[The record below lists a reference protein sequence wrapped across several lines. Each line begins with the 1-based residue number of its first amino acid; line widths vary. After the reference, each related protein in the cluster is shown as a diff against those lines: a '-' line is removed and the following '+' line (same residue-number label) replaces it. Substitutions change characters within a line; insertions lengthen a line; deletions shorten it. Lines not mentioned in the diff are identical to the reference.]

1 MKSFVI
7 VIARDTAAPEEMN
20 WIASSSG
27 EAAEQAAGLYDEPCG
42 ITVREVR
49 HGSR

>member
-1 MKSFVI
+1 VKAFMI
-7 VIARDTAAPEEMN
+7 IIARGAAAPEQLGWM
-20 WIASSSG
+20 AASSG

-49 HGSR
+49 